1 MIQGNVIQKKFSN
14 FPQFV
19 CEILDA
25 VIKQEQC
32 QSTQQYFVH
41 RRMLKE
47 ELQLKL
53 KTAIGSDI
61 SIKVGE
67 DVGNV
72 IKCHKVI
79 LAAQSDFFR
88 KLISTQ
94 VGGNS
99 TKQGFKKKKEKNQFS
114 CS

>member
-25 VIKQEQC
+25 VVKQEEYQP
-32 QSTQQYFVH
+32 TQYFVH

-67 DVGNV
+67 DASNV

-79 LAAQSDFFR
+79 LAAQSEFFR

-99 TKQGFKKKKEKNQFS
+99 TKEGF
-114 CS
+114 